1 MNISGVKKH
10 MEKVLDFVTSR
21 IESKSAMYGNTKSQ
35 MMEIF
40 ELCSKIGEVIADNI
54 DSIPKRGGKPSSS
67 TKILEENVAELF
79 KQVGE
84 LKTIITSNSVL
95 IKSDTMN
102 NSKINFTS
110 DKSKLQTSLTT
121 KTTLE
126 TKQTTWEIKNTKKEY
141 ISPYAAKVVLRR
153 YAEVL
158 ENSAKQES
166 NIVTVNLCRDLIW
179 RWYDSRILHKK
190 GKFRYSVTNFN
201 KYIYAIVV
209 CFGYHIENNTLSEFI
224 DSFNE
229 WIGKVSVKGDYAD
242 KFALPYDVN
251 NVFCDKKDLSEEK
264 KKERKMYANK
274 TAAVL
279 WDVLWDNSYS
289 ELGNINILPDANL
302 SDNGVWDK
310 IKKININVL
319 DKYLNYQAFP
329 DILQSLCIW

>member
-126 TKQTTWEIKNTKKEY
+126 TKQTT
-141 ISPYAAKVVLRR
+141 
-153 YAEVL
+153 
-158 ENSAKQES
+158 
-166 NIVTVNLCRDLIW
+166 
-179 RWYDSRILHKK
+179 
-190 GKFRYSVTNFN
+190 
-201 KYIYAIVV
+201 
-209 CFGYHIENNTLSEFI
+209 
-224 DSFNE
+224 
-229 WIGKVSVKGDYAD
+229 
-242 KFALPYDVN
+242 
-251 NVFCDKKDLSEEK
+251 
-264 KKERKMYANK
+264 
-274 TAAVL
+274 
-279 WDVLWDNSYS
+279 
-289 ELGNINILPDANL
+289 
-302 SDNGVWDK
+302 
-310 IKKININVL
+310 
-319 DKYLNYQAFP
+319 
-329 DILQSLCIW
+329 

>member
-1 MNISGVKKH
+1 
-10 MEKVLDFVTSR
+10 
-21 IESKSAMYGNTKSQ
+21 
-35 MMEIF
+35 
-40 ELCSKIGEVIADNI
+40 
-54 DSIPKRGGKPSSS
+54 
-67 TKILEENVAELF
+67 
-79 KQVGE
+79 
-84 LKTIITSNSVL
+84 
-95 IKSDTMN
+95 
-102 NSKINFTS
+102 
-110 DKSKLQTSLTT
+110 
-121 KTTLE
+121 
-126 TKQTTWEIKNTKKEY
+126 
-141 ISPYAAKVVLRR
+141 VLRR

-329 DILQSLCIW
+329 DILQSLCI